1 MKKYHGYALV
11 TGGTI
16 GIGYSIAEQ
25 LAANGYNL
33 ILIARHEDDL
43 NKAREYFTNKYKV
56 EVLVITKDLS
66 QPNASK
72 EIYDYLQEK
81 KIHVALL
88 VNNAGFGVFGLFADS
103 SRESNIN
110 MVELMCRTVVD
121 LTYLFLPGMINAGE
135 GGIIIISSIASRTFF
150 PRFSVYG
157 ACKTFEASFG
167 TTLNFELQ
175 SKNIDVLVV
184 CPSVTATQF
193 YEKGGAAQVVENGSK
208 NLFGLKYHSPEEVAK
223 QAVNSL
229 GSKILVFN
237 GNFVDKIL
245 FYSDAFIPLK
255 LSRAIMR
262 LYMKYV
268 YKQIY

>member
-1 MKKYHGYALV
+1 MKKYNGYALV
-11 TGGTI
+11 TGGTL

-25 LAANGYNL
+25 LALNGYNL

-43 NKAREYFTNKYKV
+43 NKAREYFTSKYKV
-56 EVLVITKDLS
+56 DVLVITKDLS

-72 EIYDYLQEK
+72 EVYDYLQEK

-88 VNNAGFGVFGLFADS
+88 VNNAGFGAFGLFADAT
-103 SRESNIN
+103 RESNIN

-121 LTYLFLPGMINAGE
+121 LTYLFLPAMINAGE
-135 GGIIIISSIASRTFF
+135 GGIIIISSIASRTYF
-150 PRFSVYG
+150 PRFAVYG

-193 YEKGGAAQVVENGSK
+193 YEKSGSAQIVEHGSK
-208 NLFGLKYHSPEEVAK
+208 KLFGLKYHPAEEVAK
-223 QAVNSL
+223 RAVNNL
-229 GSKILVFN
+229 GRKIQVFN
-237 GNFVDKIL
+237 GNFLDKIL
-245 FYSDAFIPLK
+245 FYSGAFTPLK
-255 LSRAIMR
+255 LSKAIMR